1 MKRIDLMCI
10 LSGIMLFSVPV
21 EAKLFKIVGIQE
33 KSGFLDQPAVSED
46 LPKIREEPFYFI
58 DAGREQ
64 GMELGTVLNVYR
76 YIYADDPTDESPMR
90 VKLLIGT
97 LEVITP
103 DEKTSLTK
111 VVSKEPMKKLTLDFY
126 RFMVGDAVAP
136 SLKLDS
142 AVMFSP
148 GSVQLTA
155 GATQELE
162 KAATQIKAIEPKK
175 IVIEGH
181 TDNTGDPKIN
191 YQLSLQRAE
200 NVKAFFVSQGISED
214 VIKAVGYGD
223 TRPVAPNDT
232 VKNQQKNRRI
242 EVVFW
247 E

>member
-1 MKRIDLMCI
+1 MKRIDLVCI
-10 LSGIMLFSVPV
+10 PESCCSRFRLKPNSS
-21 EAKLFKIVGIQE
+21 KLLESRKNLAFWT
-33 KSGFLDQPAVSED
+33 SQPYSED
-46 LPKIREEPFYFI
+46 MPRIREEPFYFI
-58 DAGREQ
+58 NAGNEQ

-97 LEVITP
+97 LEVITA

-111 VVSKEPMKKLTLDFY
+111 VVSQEPMKKLTLDFY

-155 GATQELE
+155 GATQEFE

-232 VKNQQKNRRI
+232 VENQQKNRRI